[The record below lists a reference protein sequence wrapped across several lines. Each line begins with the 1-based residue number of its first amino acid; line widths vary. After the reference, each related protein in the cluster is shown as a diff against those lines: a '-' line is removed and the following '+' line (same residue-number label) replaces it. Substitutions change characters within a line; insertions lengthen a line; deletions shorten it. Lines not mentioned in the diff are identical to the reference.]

1 MFRSLFAV
9 LEDGA
14 EVDNI
19 IDNSDQNGRIEEL
32 EGQVAQSE
40 MIDAEQAIDIVNE
53 TIDNIIVNTNELD
66 DIAKVTENSIEKNKG
81 LTEDAGVMA
90 EMAVEAICTR
100 LGYKPVK
107 KIVPAMESFGGTSSR
122 LDATKYALEGIKEL
136 GSTIWEHIAKF
147 FEMLWSK
154 FKEFWDNLFI
164 ASEKEAARA
173 KKLGYKIR
181 DYEDNSYVTVIKDK
195 LIKLKPYLMAFNAPT
210 QDLLISNINDILNEH
225 IDIIKMQHD
234 MNSNFITQLSK
245 VTRAEEINDKDME
258 PAKMHN
264 EDHIVKLAFG
274 REFTIKDGI
283 MHLDQNRNTVYDYE
297 DTAADI
303 NILKEVLS
311 TAIILIDKVIGIKKI
326 TSEATFVIKRAAA
339 LANELAKKDETN
351 EVNQVKKKIFND
363 TKNNMILINKSLPS
377 LSLRAA
383 SVALDYISANLA
395 CYR

>member
-154 FKEFWDNLFI
+154 FKEFWDKLFI

-173 KKLGYKIR
+173 KKLGHKIWA
-181 DYEDNSYVTVIKDK
+181 YEDNPYVTVIKDK

-210 QDLLISNINDILNEH
+210 QDLLISNIDDILNEH

-274 REFTIKDGI
+274 YEFTIKDGI

-351 EVNQVKKKIFND
+351 EVNQAKKKIFNN
-363 TKNNMILINKSLPS
+363 TKNNMVLINKSLPS